1 VVEPQSKIKFTR
13 NQKSF
18 DDGHEPI
25 TGDQYL
31 TFRLDQEIKAYRKL
45 AIQCERW
52 AYCLQI
58 IILLATAFNAILAF
72 AEQTIWMPVI
82 VAVTSSAQAYTD
94 FERFGPQLTVAN
106 NALTKL
112 ENLRVW
118 WESLS
123 LKERR
128 NIVNREYLVEVTEAN
143 IQMRWAY
150 ARTGKKPSEK
160 QGQSSDN
167 EKED

>member
-1 VVEPQSKIKFTR
+1 M
-13 NQKSF
+13 
-18 DDGHEPI
+18 
-25 TGDQYL
+25 
-31 TFRLDQEIKAYRKL
+31 
-45 AIQCERW
+45 
-52 AYCLQI
+52 QI

-82 VAVTSSAQAYTD
+82 VAVTSSAQAYND
-94 FERFGPQLTVAN
+94 FERFGPQLAVAN

-128 NIVNREYLVEVTEAN
+128 NILNREYLVAVTEAN
-143 IQMRWAY
+143 VQLRWSY
-150 ARTGKKPSEK
+150 ARSRKKPGDK
-160 QGQSSDN
+160 VGQSSDN
-167 EKED
+167 DKDD